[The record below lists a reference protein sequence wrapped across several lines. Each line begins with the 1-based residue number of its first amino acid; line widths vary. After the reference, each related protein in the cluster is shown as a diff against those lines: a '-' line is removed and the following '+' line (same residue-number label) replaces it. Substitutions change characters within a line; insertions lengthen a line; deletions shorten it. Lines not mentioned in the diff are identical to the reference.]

1 MMMATASPASF
12 FSGWSATSFN
22 ATAAVFRA
30 LPANAQMGILS
41 NVLSRNETLNAK
53 SDTIMKVLGMLPP
66 DVQKEVLSE
75 LPNFTDQLANCTTS
89 LDAISCVLKNLP
101 SSTQVKILSS
111 LPVVKEYFAAGSI
124 TPEVQEEVLEKAK
137 ILSEQVASCKTNGE
151 LVTSILT
158 SLPIEIQARILSNVP
173 TVREHLGNSAI
184 PATTQTEII
193 ECLYAL
199 KDKLLDSPG
208 SSLAAAL
215 YSESIL
221 AATSPLPLPAEIQM
235 QILADLP
242 TLKDQLNASQVCKYW
257 RKLVFY
263 CKQTR
268 DARYVQATDEWKL
281 HSLLGQRGIALGCRV
296 QSGSVIQYLSAHMA
310 GEQSPWVDISEYGFI
325 NEPAFELVNGTE
337 NDRKAVFL
345 VKFSLDH
352 TDSLIPLCELDFNI
366 DRTVTIK
373 SFLDA
378 IAARA
383 KVSLANR
390 EMDTNT
396 PFRLR
401 IRRSDAPSKKICFVG
416 IIETNPKRT
425 DRPDFHKYSTIEPR
439 TRIQAARV
447 TWRPTPAPAPAPAPV
462 SRSSS
467 PAPTGPAPRRRMPN
481 GAAAAFFAQLE
492 QNNQAPGASR

>member
-1 MMMATASPASF
+1 MMMATTSPASF

-75 LPNFTDQLANCTTS
+75 LPNFTDKLASCTTS

-101 SSTQVKILSS
+101 STTQVKILSS
-111 LPVVKEYFAAGSI
+111 LPVVKEYFATGSI

-137 ILSEQVASCKTNGE
+137 VLSEQVASCKTNGE

-158 SLPIEIQARILSNVP
+158 SLPIEIQARILSNIPNVKD
-173 TVREHLGNSAI
+173 HLANSAI
-184 PATTQTEII
+184 PVNTQTEII
-193 ECLYAL
+193 ECLYTL

-221 AATSPLPLPAEIQM
+221 NATSPLPLPAEIQM
-235 QILADLP
+235 QILSSLP

-257 RKLVFY
+257 RKLVFF

-268 DARYVQATDEWKL
+268 DARYVQITDEWKA
-281 HSLLGQRGIALGCRV
+281 HSLLGQQGIALGCRV
-296 QSGSVIQYLSAHMA
+296 ESGSVIQYLSAHMA
-310 GEQSPWVDISEYGFI
+310 GEQSPWVDISEYDFI
-325 NEPAFELVNGTE
+325 NEPAFELVKGTQ
-337 NDRKAVFL
+337 NDRKMVFV
-345 VKFSLDH
+345 VKFTLDH
-352 TDSLIPLCELDFNI
+352 TDTFLPLCELPFNI

-373 SFLDA
+373 SFLDS
-378 IAARA
+378 IAERA
-383 KVSLANR
+383 KVALPNR
-390 EMDTNT
+390 DLDPNT

-401 IRRSDAPSKKICFVG
+401 LRKQGVNGGDPCFVG
-416 IIETNPKRT
+416 IIETNPKST
-425 DRPDFHKYSTIEPR
+425 DRPEFNKYATSGERPKSQPSS
-439 TRIQAARV
+439 RIV
-447 TWRPTPAPAPAPAPV
+447 WRPNSNPT
-462 SRSSS
+462 SRASSQGPPES
-467 PAPTGPAPRRRMPN
+467 TGSAPRRRMPN
-481 GAAAAFFAQLE
+481 NAAAAFFAQLE
-492 QNNQAPGASR
+492 QNSQTAGPSSGR